1 MISLSAAIIRA
12 AIRCY
17 TYPYRKRFA
26 SLSRSVALKNSPYK
40 PPKGYVF
47 TKETYC
53 GGMSANRNGTR
64 YEHFSVSVSVD
75 LSTVRRILAAG
86 APRPKSAA
94 T

>member
-40 PPKGYVF
+40 PPKD
-47 TKETYC
+47 

-94 T
+94 TQNR